1 MKINRVSQKDHPKI
15 SWKNSFF
22 MNIYYFFCFYRLLA
36 SIIIGLA
43 FSILLFLIVMDLMIP
58 SQLSSIDYKTTLK
71 LFDQLQQANRHQDAI
86 NLMEYKG
93 KILDDSPEEIVY
105 KSRLAD
111 SYYHVG
117 DYSKAE
123 KMYLDIWNLL
133 PKFIKEYGDS
143 EDADVQFS
151 KQALYY
157 ATARIIYLFYEKIG
171 DVNNQLKFYHIY
183 KKYYYGAQ
191 QEIDRFVAKA
201 YNEKEC
207 FSTLDIAIP
216 KELIQYDS
224 IVVSYYQNKE
234 LAIRSMGKYVDK
246 TLGNQQYPPR
256 YKVKCLNQLIKWDFE
271 NGKEIDAYPRI
282 LQAVDQIKQMNVLAE
297 CEDLGELSDYCFRI
311 HDLSMSKVLFKKY
324 QKFLDRYHD
333 KNDYEYIVNYV
344 RGFRFQEAEGDWDG
358 LISDLQL
365 YCEGMKKQIAL
376 NLPSMT
382 EEQREHFAQQF
393 DVAYNYAFH
402 VLQKHPTPEL
412 ANLCFDNITFKT
424 GLLLRSNLSIR
435 HSIENMRDPEIL
447 KKYNELGDLRKN
459 LSYQEISGKKL
470 FNQKDEIQK
479 KIDDIEKE
487 LALKCTDFK
496 TKNELENQDYHQVQ
510 KSLDSGEALVNLV
523 ENEGQLFALML
534 KHKGDVSYIPMGKLA
549 DIQSQ
554 LQRPIFEIY
563 HDPGLTQKLLG
574 KVLDAAAGIH
584 TLYYVPKGIYNQIA
598 VGALYMGNNKYVCD
612 TRQLKLLSNPM
623 DIKTAKPFNLSA
635 ISHGATLWGGIDY
648 GPGSVTL
655 PAVKR
660 QAIKRGET
668 LSNLPYAYNEVMD
681 ISALFRAKNVRNR
694 VYTGKYATEAAF
706 KSRSKLKNSIIHIS
720 THGFFKD
727 NAPNKNPMLESGLF
741 FAGANR
747 YWCNDTLQLSPYAD
761 DGILRSAEIA
771 TLNLADCSL
780 VVLSACETGLGY
792 SNSSEGVYGLQRAFK
807 LAGAKQILMS
817 LWAVD
822 DRATDMLMTGFYQ
835 GLLRGEDADE
845 ALQKSK
851 AHLRK
856 MYPSPEDWGAFVLL
870 H

>member
-1 MKINRVSQKDHPKI
+1 
-15 SWKNSFF
+15 
-22 MNIYYFFCFYRLLA
+22 
-36 SIIIGLA
+36 
-43 FSILLFLIVMDLMIP
+43 
-58 SQLSSIDYKTTLK
+58 
-71 LFDQLQQANRHQDAI
+71 
-86 NLMEYKG
+86 
-93 KILDDSPEEIVY
+93 
-105 KSRLAD
+105 
-111 SYYHVG
+111 
-117 DYSKAE
+117 
-123 KMYLDIWNLL
+123 
-133 PKFIKEYGDS
+133 
-143 EDADVQFS
+143 
-151 KQALYY
+151 
-157 ATARIIYLFYEKIG
+157 
-171 DVNNQLKFYHIY
+171 
-183 KKYYYGAQ
+183 
-191 QEIDRFVAKA
+191 
-201 YNEKEC
+201 
-207 FSTLDIAIP
+207 
-216 KELIQYDS
+216 
-224 IVVSYYQNKE
+224 
-234 LAIRSMGKYVDK
+234 
-246 TLGNQQYPPR
+246 
-256 YKVKCLNQLIKWDFE
+256 
-271 NGKEIDAYPRI
+271 
-282 LQAVDQIKQMNVLAE
+282 
-297 CEDLGELSDYCFRI
+297 
-311 HDLSMSKVLFKKY
+311 
-324 QKFLDRYHD
+324 
-333 KNDYEYIVNYV
+333 
-344 RGFRFQEAEGDWDG
+344 
-358 LISDLQL
+358 
-365 YCEGMKKQIAL
+365 
-376 NLPSMT
+376 MT

-435 HSIENMRDPEIL
+435 HSIENMGDPEIL

-470 FNQKDEIQK
+470 FNQRDEIQK

-612 TRQLKLLSNPM
+612 TRQLKLLANPM

>member
-171 DVNNQLKFYHIY
+171 DVNNQLKFYHMY
-183 KKYYYGAQ
+183 KKYYDGAQ

-201 YNEKEC
+201 YNEKEW

-376 NLPSMT
+376 NIPSMT

-447 KKYNELGDLRKN
+447 KSTMSWVIYGRTCLIRRFQERNCLIKKMRYRRK
-459 LSYQEISGKKL
+459 
-470 FNQKDEIQK
+470 
-479 KIDDIEKE
+479 
-487 LALKCTDFK
+487 
-496 TKNELENQDYHQVQ
+496 
-510 KSLDSGEALVNLV
+510 
-523 ENEGQLFALML
+523 LM
-534 KHKGDVSYIPMGKLA
+534 
-549 DIQSQ
+549 
-554 LQRPIFEIY
+554 
-563 HDPGLTQKLLG
+563 
-574 KVLDAAAGIH
+574 
-584 TLYYVPKGIYNQIA
+584 
-598 VGALYMGNNKYVCD
+598 
-612 TRQLKLLSNPM
+612 
-623 DIKTAKPFNLSA
+623 
-635 ISHGATLWGGIDY
+635 
-648 GPGSVTL
+648 
-655 PAVKR
+655 
-660 QAIKRGET
+660 
-668 LSNLPYAYNEVMD
+668 
-681 ISALFRAKNVRNR
+681 
-694 VYTGKYATEAAF
+694 
-706 KSRSKLKNSIIHIS
+706 
-720 THGFFKD
+720 
-727 NAPNKNPMLESGLF
+727 
-741 FAGANR
+741 
-747 YWCNDTLQLSPYAD
+747 
-761 DGILRSAEIA
+761 ILRR
-771 TLNLADCSL
+771 NW
-780 VVLSACETGLGY
+780 
-792 SNSSEGVYGLQRAFK
+792 R
-807 LAGAKQILMS
+807 
-817 LWAVD
+817 
-822 DRATDMLMTGFYQ
+822 
-835 GLLRGEDADE
+835 
-845 ALQKSK
+845 
-851 AHLRK
+851 
-856 MYPSPEDWGAFVLL
+856 
-870 H
+870 

>member
-201 YNEKEC
+201 YNEKEW

-282 LQAVDQIKQMNVLAE
+282 LQAVDQVKLMNVLAE
-297 CEDLGELSDYCFRI
+297 CEELGDLSDYCFRI
-311 HDLSMSKVLFKKY
+311 HDLSLSKVLFKKY
-324 QKFLDRYHD
+324 QRFLDRYHD

-344 RGFRFQEAEGDWDG
+344 RGFRFQEAEGDWDE

-376 NLPSMT
+376 NIPSMT

-435 HSIENMRDPEIL
+435 HSIENMGDPEIL

-470 FNQKDEIQK
+470 FNQRDEIQK

-612 TRQLKLLSNPM
+612 TRQLKLLANPM

>member
-1 MKINRVSQKDHPKI
+1 MKINRVSQKNQPKI

-93 KILDDSPEEIVY
+93 KILDDTPEEIDY

-133 PKFIKEYGDS
+133 PKFIKEYGAS

-157 ATARIIYLFYEKIG
+157 ATARVIYLFYEKIG
-171 DVNNQLKFYHIY
+171 DVNNQIKFYHIY
-183 KKYYYGAQ
+183 RKYYDGAQ
-191 QEIDRFVAKA
+191 QEIDRLVAKA
-201 YNEKEC
+201 YNEKEW

-216 KELIQYDS
+216 KELVQYDS

-246 TLGNQQYPPR
+246 ISGNQQYPPR

-282 LQAVDQIKQMNVLAE
+282 LQAVDQVKLMNVLAE

-311 HDLSMSKVLFKKY
+311 HDLSMGKVLFKKY
-324 QKFLDRYHD
+324 QRFLDRYHD

-376 NLPSMT
+376 NIPSMT

-435 HSIENMRDPEIL
+435 HSIENMGDPEIL

-648 GPGSVTL
+648 GPGSATL
-655 PAVKR
+655 PALKR

-706 KSRSKLKNSIIHIS
+706 KAKSKMKNSIIHIS

-747 YWCNDTLQLSPYAD
+747 YWCNDKLQLSPYAD

>member
-71 LFDQLQQANRHQDAI
+71 LFDQLQQANRHLDAI

-93 KILDDSPEEIVY
+93 KILADTPEEIVY

-157 ATARIIYLFYEKIG
+157 ATARVIYLFYEKIG

-183 KKYYYGAQ
+183 KKYYDGAQ
-191 QEIDRFVAKA
+191 QEIDRFVAKT
-201 YNEKEC
+201 YNEKEW

-216 KELIQYDS
+216 KELVLYDS

-282 LQAVDQIKQMNVLAE
+282 LQAVDQVKLMNVLAE

-344 RGFRFQEAEGDWDG
+344 RGFRFQEAEDDWDG

-435 HSIENMRDPEIL
+435 HSIENMGDPEIL
-447 KKYNELGDLRKN
+447 KKYNELDDLRTN

-534 KHKGDVSYIPMGKLA
+534 KAKGDVSYIPMGKLT

-574 KVLDAAAGIH
+574 KVLAAAAGIH
-584 TLYYVPKGIYNQIA
+584 TLILCTKGNLQ
-598 VGALYMGNNKYVCD
+598 
-612 TRQLKLLSNPM
+612 SNCCGC
-623 DIKTAKPFNLSA
+623 I
-635 ISHGATLWGGIDY
+635 
-648 GPGSVTL
+648 
-655 PAVKR
+655 
-660 QAIKRGET
+660 
-668 LSNLPYAYNEVMD
+668 
-681 ISALFRAKNVRNR
+681 
-694 VYTGKYATEAAF
+694 
-706 KSRSKLKNSIIHIS
+706 
-720 THGFFKD
+720 
-727 NAPNKNPMLESGLF
+727 
-741 FAGANR
+741 
-747 YWCNDTLQLSPYAD
+747 
-761 DGILRSAEIA
+761 
-771 TLNLADCSL
+771 
-780 VVLSACETGLGY
+780 
-792 SNSSEGVYGLQRAFK
+792 VYGQ
-807 LAGAKQILMS
+807 
-817 LWAVD
+817 
-822 DRATDMLMTGFYQ
+822 
-835 GLLRGEDADE
+835 
-845 ALQKSK
+845 
-851 AHLRK
+851 
-856 MYPSPEDWGAFVLL
+856 
-870 H
+870 

>member
-1 MKINRVSQKDHPKI
+1 MKINRVSQKNHPKI

-191 QEIDRFVAKA
+191 QEIDWFVAKA
-201 YNEKEC
+201 YNEKEW

-376 NLPSMT
+376 NIPSMT

-412 ANLCFDNITFKT
+412 ANLCFDNITFKI

-534 KHKGDVSYIPMGKLA
+534 KHKGEVSYIPMGKLA

-554 LQRPIFEIY
+554 LQRPFFEIY

-681 ISALFRAKNVRNR
+681 ISALFRAKIVRNR